1 MVVPTSETN
10 STNTSPPPI
19 SITAASPIPIQ
30 NVHYHIS
37 EKLTQD
43 NYILWQFLMVPFLE
57 GQNLFGHVDDTI
69 LQPPKLIPDQ
79 TSSLL
84 ILNPDH
90 LPWYHQDRIIFS
102 AIISTISVE
111 TLPHVGLST
120 ARESELPWKL
130 SLLLNLNLVFS
141 NSSSSS
147 PT

>member
-19 SITAASPIPIQ
+19 SLTAASPIPIQ
-30 NVHYHIS
+30 NVHHYS
-37 EKLTQD
+37 
-43 NYILWQFLMVPFLE
+43 LWQYLMVPFLE

-120 ARESELPWKL
+120 ARE
-130 SLLLNLNLVFS
+130 V
-141 NSSSSS
+141 
-147 PT
+147 

>member
-1 MVVPTSETN
+1 LISFPKYSIILHGIRAIQDQRLWLFQ
-10 STNTSPPPI
+10 PLKPILPIPPI
-19 SITAASPIPIQ
+19 SITATSPIPIQ

-43 NYILWQFLMVPFLE
+43 NYSLWQYLMVPFLE

-120 ARESELPWKL
+120 ARE
-130 SLLLNLNLVFS
+130 V
-141 NSSSSS
+141 
-147 PT
+147 

>member
-19 SITAASPIPIQ
+19 SITATSPIPIQ

-43 NYILWQFLMVPFLE
+43 NYSLWQYLMVPFLE

-69 LQPPKLIPDQ
+69 YPGIIKIELSLAPSSPPY
-79 TSSLL
+79 
-84 ILNPDH
+84 
-90 LPWYHQDRIIFS
+90 PWRHYLMLASPQL
-102 AIISTISVE
+102 VK
-111 TLPHVGLST
+111 
-120 ARESELPWKL
+120 SELPWKL